1 MLSKTFLACAMVLI
15 LLSSVQGLQMSPK
28 HEADNE
34 TTTTSAND
42 DGNTNES
49 FASESSTTVEISE
62 S

>member
-1 MLSKTFLACAMVLI
+1 MVLI

-62 S
+62 I